1 MSMVFPLLSSY
12 SFGIELKVT
21 CIKFFKASH
30 ESGQLSGEVGSGFIA
45 LISKRKGATNH
56 RF

>member
-1 MSMVFPLLSSY
+1 MVFLLLSSY
-12 SFGIELKVT
+12 GFGIELKVT